1 MGLNWNSL
9 KWVQGEMRKQSLRGH
24 HCCSSMV
31 LVMAHGALRYVTCLA
46 TVYLYVPS
54 LQACMF
60 SLNKSKHYR
69 VCMCA
74 YEVKASFCIPACI
87 LCMQGSIGHLPFG
100 PSSPTL
106 YLSCATFY
114 FYANYCFHAKLAA
127 CKHKFHTAVLQCRRT
142 FCHGLPNMVI
152 IALLSASEA
161 TAPAAT
167 SLLVLT
173 PMLNPMM
180 TWRMSLPLC
189 LGPLCSLHTPWA
201 ASSGKGGLLYMHSI
215 HTDQSWL
222 AAHTHYSHRSKVGCC
237 TCKYFIQI
245 KACLLLRSQIS
256 TIQT

>member
-114 FYANYCFHAKLAA
+114 FYANYCFHAKL
-127 CKHKFHTAVLQCRRT
+127 HVSTNFILQC
-142 FCHGLPNMVI
+142 CNAGE
-152 IALLSASEA
+152 LSAMVCPTWS
-161 TAPAAT
+161 
-167 SLLVLT
+167 SLLCCQLQRPRHQQRPV
-173 PMLNPMM
+173 
-180 TWRMSLPLC
+180 C
-189 LGPLCSLHTPWA
+189 LS
-201 ASSGKGGLLYMHSI
+201 
-215 HTDQSWL
+215 
-222 AAHTHYSHRSKVGCC
+222 
-237 TCKYFIQI
+237 
-245 KACLLLRSQIS
+245 
-256 TIQT
+256 